1 MLTVYHDRMEITTED
16 LDDYR
21 VWLRKYGKSKDTAG
35 QYAMNV
41 RRAYAA
47 GGPLE
52 RLVDTDLSPKYL
64 QLIKAS
70 LKAWAKFC
78 KDDELAAELNE
89 VRLPPALRRK
99 ESVPLTKEEWQNL
112 RAEVEEASYL
122 KEPMRGELGLLVC
135 RGFRRGD
142 VLRLKRKEVTNA
154 LRKGV
159 LDYEGKGRKR
169 LLFTVAP
176 SWRRYL
182 EIFADHKGW
191 DRVEDLISPRSKPER
206 RRDSAGKAVAR
217 ALEKCGSRVGLD
229 PEDMHP
235 HLLRKTYA
243 TLYFQKCLDPVK
255 LQKHMQWSNVETA
268 LGYVSAG
275 SVGELDAIADS
286 MFDDDDD
293 DE

>member
-1 MLTVYHDRMEITTED
+1 MEITDED
-16 LDDYR
+16 LVDYR
-21 VWLRKYGKSKDTAG
+21 TWLRKYGRSKDTAE

-64 QLIKAS
+64 RLLQAS
-70 LKAWAKFC
+70 LKTWAEFC
-78 KDDELAAELNE
+78 QDDELAAELKLIK
-89 VRLPPALRRK
+89 LPPAIRRK
-99 ESVPLTKEEWQNL
+99 ESTPLTKEEWQNI
-112 RAEVEEASYL
+112 RNEIDEASYI
-122 KEPMRGELGLLVC
+122 KEPMRGELGMLVC

-169 LLFTVAP
+169 LTFTVAP
-176 SWRRYL
+176 YWRHYL

-191 DRVEDLISPRSKPER
+191 DRVEDLICPRSRPETR
-206 RRDSAGKAVAR
+206 RSSAGKAVSR
-217 ALEKCGSRVGLD
+217 ALEKCGARVGLD
-229 PEDMHP
+229 PEDVHP

-243 TLYFQKCLDPVK
+243 TLYYQKCLDATM
-255 LQKHMQWSNVETA
+255 LQAHMQWSDVTTA

-275 SVGELDAIADS
+275 SVEKLDAVADS
-286 MFDDDDD
+286 LFAK
-293 DE
+293 